1 MLEGD
6 GDDQGE
12 EDGGEGGAQVSR
24 RTGSDQNAQWKDV
37 RDSILASIP
46 HHTAQYLEYLD
57 PSMHEF
63 FSGII
68 PICYSVVIP
77 GRYSLNFV
85 GLFRISDDR
94 VLLHGMPE
102 FIRFVLGSTMPP
114 PRHEVWLERLKNRV
128 ELGHVFRLERSSW
141 SSTLEAGLGEM
152 RRKEEGGKFHWIL
165 LMSEERRRHGYEHIV
180 SGLSY

>member
-24 RTGSDQNAQWKDV
+24 RTGSDQSAQWKDV

-46 HHTAQYLEYLD
+46 HHTAQYLDYLD
-57 PSMHEF
+57 PSMHESF
-63 FSGII
+63 IGII
-68 PICYSVVIP
+68 PICYTVVIS

-85 GLFRISDDR
+85 GICRISDDR
-94 VLLHGMPE
+94 ALLHGVPE
-102 FIRFVLGSTMPP
+102 FIRFVSGSTMRP

-141 SSTLEAGLGEM
+141 SSTLKAGLGEM
-152 RRKEEGGKFHWIL
+152 RRKKEGGKFHWVPL
-165 LMSEERRRHGYEHIV
+165 TSEERRRHGYQPIV